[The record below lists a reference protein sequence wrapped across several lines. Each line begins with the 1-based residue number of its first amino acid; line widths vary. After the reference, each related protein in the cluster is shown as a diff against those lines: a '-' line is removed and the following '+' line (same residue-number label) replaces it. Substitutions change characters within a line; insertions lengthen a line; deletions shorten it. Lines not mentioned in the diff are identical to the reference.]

1 MKKPFNIIIC
11 GVGGQGLITLLQIIS
26 EAALLK
32 GFDVKTS
39 ELHGLSQRGGSVS
52 VHVRFGREVFSPMVL
67 KADLIIALESQ
78 EALNFV
84 NFSDENTFFLINK
97 FQTPTLGES
106 ISEKA
111 VKNNLEKLGRK
122 YMFVPST
129 DIVQKELKKPVLAGV
144 HLLGVALFKKL
155 LPLKEEDI
163 ILSLEKFMPK
173 QFLDVN
179 IKALQLAKKNA

>member
-11 GVGGQGLITLLQIIS
+11 GVGGQGLITLLQIIA

-52 VHVRFGREVFSPMVL
+52 VHIRFGSKVFSPMAS
-67 KADLIIALESQ
+67 KADLILALESQ

-84 NFSDENTFFLINK
+84 SFSDKNTFFLINK
-97 FQTPTLGES
+97 HQTPTLGDTV
-106 ISEKA
+106 SEKT
-111 VKNNLEKLGRK
+111 VKNNLEKLGRRSL
-122 YMFVPST
+122 FVPST

-144 HLLGVALFKKL
+144 YLLGVALFKNL
-155 LPLKEEDI
+155 IPLEEKDI
-163 ILSLEKFMPK
+163 IASLKKLMPK
-173 QFLDVN
+173 QLLGINV
-179 IKALQLAKKNA
+179 KALQLAKKNV